1 MYYLGGMYQ
10 MFCEDLESAWPVFE
24 DCLTELAVP
33 KHFTLVDYLT
43 LERTEGESD
52 VSAKLLKSNGEPS
65 T

>member
-1 MYYLGGMYQ
+1 

-43 LERTEGESD
+43 LERTAVLRESRM
-52 VSAKLLKSNGEPS
+52 SLRSC
-65 T
+65 